1 MRLDNKFVHLQ
12 SLKIYT
18 NIMAKK
24 IQTVEE
30 KLKAIYTLQLI
41 DSSIDKIRT
50 VRGELPLEVRDLEAE
65 LEGLSTRTGK
75 IEEEIKGVEDSV
87 SDRKNM
93 IAEAKNAIVKYKE
106 QQENVRNNREFDSLS
121 KEIEFQ
127 ELEIQLCE
135 KRMKEAKVT
144 ILNKQEVLA
153 ESVSDVEE
161 KQALLD
167 LKNKELDEIIAET
180 EQEEAILLERS
191 EKEAKKIDDRLLR
204 SYRRIRGGAKNG
216 LAVVPVE
223 RGASGGSF
231 ISIPPQRQIEIALRK
246 KIIIDEHSGRILIDA
261 EMAEELNEKIRKMVV
276 KLLKK

>member
-1 MRLDNKFVHLQ
+1 
-12 SLKIYT
+12 
-18 NIMAKK
+18 MAKK